1 MKKENTNI
9 LMRSIEVYV
18 SFFPLAEQMKI
29 LIYIDPSLHD
39 CLRRQEIEN
48 TVHTAAHIS
57 F

>member
-29 LIYIDPSLHD
+29 LIYIDPSWHD